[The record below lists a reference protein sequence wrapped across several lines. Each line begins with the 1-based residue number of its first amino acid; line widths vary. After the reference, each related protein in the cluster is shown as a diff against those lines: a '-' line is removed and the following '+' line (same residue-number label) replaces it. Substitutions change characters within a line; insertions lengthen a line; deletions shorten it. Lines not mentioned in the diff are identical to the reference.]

1 MFEWQQKGDEFIATF
16 PAGRAV
22 ITARRRRGFGVP
34 IGGDYAYD
42 ARLEDAAG
50 TVLDRISD
58 ESSFENA
65 EQWVV
70 AVLPTHR
77 RALKYPARRN
87 RRI

>member
-1 MFEWQQKGDEFIATF
+1 MFEWQQQGDEFIATF

-22 ITARRRRGFGVP
+22 ITERRRRGFGVP
-34 IGGDYAYD
+34 ISGEYAYD
-42 ARLEDAAG
+42 ARLENAAG

-70 AVLPTHR
+70 AVLPAHR
-77 RALKYPARRN
+77 RALKYAAKRT